1 MPYTSTREMLL
12 KAQRHCYAIAAF
24 NFENMEM
31 AQAIVAAAEA
41 LGAPVILQTTPGT
54 VRYASPALLAA
65 MARALAQEA
74 FVPVALHLDHGSSVA
89 LAAKALEAGYS
100 SVMIDGSSLPF
111 EQNVDV
117 TRRVLALA
125 GEVPVEAE
133 LGAIGGKE
141 DDLVAGGGLTD
152 PADVE
157 AFLAACP
164 VQSLAVA
171 IGSAHGIYRQT
182 PRLDVDRLRAI
193 RAKTDVPLVLHGAS
207 GIPEDQVRAC
217 IREGICKVNYAT
229 ELRMAYTQGVLG
241 NLRPEAIDPKVF
253 GKAGREAVQETVAAR
268 IRLCGADGKA

>member
-1 MPYTSTREMLL
+1 MPYTSTKEMLWN
-12 KAQRHCYAIAAF
+12 AQRQGYAIAAF

-31 AQAIVAAAEA
+31 AQAIVAAAEE
-41 LGAPVILQTTPGT
+41 LRSPVILQTTPGT
-54 VRYASPALLAA
+54 VRYASPSLFAA
-65 MARALAQEA
+65 MARALAEEA
-74 FVPVALHLDHGSSVA
+74 SIPVALHLDHGSSVA
-89 LAAKALEAGYS
+89 LAAKALQAGYS

-117 TRRVLALA
+117 TRKVLDLA
-125 GEVPVEAE
+125 GDVPVEAE

-141 DDLVAGGGLTD
+141 DDLVSGGGLTNPD
-152 PADVE
+152 DVQ

-182 PRLDVDRLRAI
+182 PKLDVDRLRAI
-193 RAKTDVPLVLHGAS
+193 RAKADVPLVLHGAS
-207 GIPEDQVRAC
+207 GIPEEQVRAC

-229 ELRMAYTQGVLG
+229 ELRMAYTQGVLES
-241 NLRPEAIDPKVF
+241 LRPDTLDPKVY
-253 GKAGREAVQETVAAR
+253 GNAGREAVKEIVRAR